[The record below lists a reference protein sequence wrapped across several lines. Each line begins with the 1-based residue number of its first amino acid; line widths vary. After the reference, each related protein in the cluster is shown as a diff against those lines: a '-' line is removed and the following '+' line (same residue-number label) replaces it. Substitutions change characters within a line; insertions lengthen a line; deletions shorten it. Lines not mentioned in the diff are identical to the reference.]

1 MTQSI
6 DLGRLR
12 FYFRGAYNNATTYEV
27 NDVVTYGGSS
37 YVYIY
42 ATNASGNLP
51 TSTTYWNK
59 IAEGLDN
66 RGAWATATSYFPN
79 DLVSRGGQ
87 IYLCLIANTSDTFAT
102 DLAASKWELFAGG
115 SRFRSAFATSTAYLT
130 NDIVTS
136 GGNAYIA
143 TSDFISN
150 STSIATDISS
160 NRFELYVQ
168 GAAQGEV
175 ATQTS
180 NTGALLTTNG
190 TITSW
195 TQDPVI
201 DSIYLD
207 ANRASQPDGN
217 FLSGANANT
226 FANSLTYPVA
236 VFQSDDDDYA
246 QIAFRN
252 IGYNANSSTDII
264 VYTNNGTD
272 DAGWIDMGIT
282 SNAFNDPSFTITGEH
297 DGYIF
302 MEAPANTTG
311 DGNLVLATGGNGV
324 ANKIVF
330 AAGGLSTDNTQ
341 MVITPDENV
350 HIEINTTS
358 VNASTG
364 ALTVVG
370 GVGTTGDLNV
380 LGDVTINGSLTVV
393 GGAFETTTLTS
404 TAPILTTGSGAVD
417 DTLDRGFIVE
427 YKDAATSRTFNI
439 GSLSGDGSIGTLRR
453 KSVQGL
459 SKALTNNV
467 ATIVSQEV
475 HDLAVGDSVVISAAG
490 APFDGTKTVAS
501 VPDTTT
507 FTFAETS
514 SNVSTT
520 ADTDMVIAPQIPSTF
535 VYGDRINIASSNI
548 SAFNGNR
555 DFVLSISGN
564 TMTFNAAVTQANTA
578 ATGTV
583 TVNTKTKFAGFV
595 RNDADDTWA
604 LLANIPTAAV
614 GNTLVA
620 PTNTINFA
628 DGNLVYPSITIGGL
642 AFSGTP
648 TISGNPTF
656 SGDPTFSGTVTS
668 NSVLSVTGT
677 LSGNFTANGNP
688 TFSGN
693 PVFSGTPSFTGTPTF
708 TGGVRVQEMI
718 EDIVDVSHTS
728 NVITLN
734 YNDGNVFW
742 LTNSQTAN
750 TTINVT
756 NAPTTDGRIF
766 TVNLFITQTAT
777 GFLPSTFQIDG
788 SGQTIKWISGVVP
801 TPTSSNS
808 KIDIFSFTVVRRSSV
823 YTVFGSATL
832 NQ

>member
-12 FYFRGAYNNATTYEV
+12 FYFRGAYASGTTYEI
-27 NDVVTYGGSS
+27 NDVVIYGGSS
-37 YVYIY
+37 YVYIF

-51 TSTTYWNK
+51 TSATYWSK
-59 IAEGLDN
+59 IAEGLDH
-66 RGAWATATSYFPN
+66 RGAWATSTSYFPN
-79 DLVSRGGQ
+79 DLVIRGGQ
-87 IYLCLIANTSDTFAT
+87 VYLCLLANTSGTFAT

-130 NDIVTS
+130 NDVVTS

-143 TSDFISN
+143 TSDFTSN
-150 STSIATDISS
+150 STSIATDISGA
-160 NRFELYVQ
+160 RFELYVQ

-175 ATQTS
+175 ASQTS
-180 NTGALLTTNG
+180 NSGALLTTNG
-190 TITSW
+190 TVTSW

-201 DSIYLD
+201 DSIWLD
-207 ANRASQPDGN
+207 ANRAAQPLGN
-217 FLSGANANT
+217 LLSGVNANT
-226 FANSLTYPVA
+226 FANTLTFPIA
-236 VFQSDDDDYA
+236 VFQSDDADYSQVA
-246 QIAFRN
+246 VRN

-272 DAGWIDMGIT
+272 TAGWIDMGIT
-282 SNAFNDPSFTITGEH
+282 SNAFNDPSFTITGDH

-302 MEAPANTTG
+302 MEAPVNTAG
-311 DGNLVLATGGNGV
+311 NGNLVLATGGNGV

-330 AAGGLSTDNTQ
+330 AAGGLDTDNTQ
-341 MVITPDENV
+341 MVITPDQNV

-358 VNASTG
+358 TNATTG

-404 TAPILTTGSGAVD
+404 TAPILSTGSGAVSD
-417 DTLDRGFIVE
+417 SLDRGFIVE

-439 GSLSGDGSIGTLRR
+439 GSVSANGSVGTLRR
-453 KSVQGL
+453 KSVLGL
-459 SKALTNNV
+459 SKALTSNV
-467 ATIVSQEV
+467 VTIVAQEA
-475 HDLAVGDSVVISAAG
+475 HDLSVGDSVVISSAG
-490 APFDGTKTVAS
+490 APFDGTKTVATA
-501 VPDTTT
+501 PDSTS
-507 FTFAETS
+507 FTFAEVS

-520 ADTDMVIAPQIPSTF
+520 ADTDMVIAPQVPSNF
-535 VYGDRINIASSNI
+535 VYGDRINIATSNI
-548 SAFNGNR
+548 AAFNGNR
-555 DFVLSISGN
+555 DFVLSVSGN
-564 TMTFNAAVTQANTA
+564 TMTFNAAITQANTA

-583 TVNTKTKFAGFV
+583 TVNTKTKFAGLV

-604 LLANIPTAAV
+604 LLGNIPTAAV

-620 PTNTINFA
+620 PTDTIDFA
-628 DGNLVYPSITIGGL
+628 NGNLVYPSITIGGL

-648 TISGNPTF
+648 TISGNPVF
-656 SGDPTFSGTVTS
+656 SGNPTFSGTVTS
-668 NSVLSVTGT
+668 NSVLAVTGT
-677 LSGNFTANGNP
+677 ISGNFTANGAP

-693 PVFSGTPSFTGTPTF
+693 PVFSGAPSFTGTPTF
-708 TGGVRVQEMI
+708 TGGIRVQEMI
-718 EDIVDVSHTS
+718 EDIVDVAHTS
-728 NVITLN
+728 NTITLN
-734 YNDGNVFW
+734 YDDGNIFW

-766 TVNLFITQTAT
+766 TINLFVTQTAT
-777 GFLPSTFQIDG
+777 GYLPTTFQIAG
-788 SGQTIKWISGVVP
+788 SGQTIKWIAGVVP

-808 KIDIFSFTVVRRSSV
+808 KIDIFSFTVMRRSSV

>member
-12 FYFRGAYNNATTYEV
+12 FYFRGAYAAGTTYEI

-59 IAEGLDN
+59 IAEGLDH

-79 DLVSRGGQ
+79 DLVIRGGQ
-87 IYLCLIANTSDTFAT
+87 VYLCLLANTSGTFAT

-115 SRFRSAFATSTAYLT
+115 TRFRSAFATSTAYLL
-130 NDIVTS
+130 NDVVSYS
-136 GGNAYIA
+136 GNTYIA
-143 TSDFISN
+143 TSDFTSN
-150 STSIATDISS
+150 ASDFATDLAASK
-160 NRFELYVQ
+160 FELYVQ
-168 GAAQGEV
+168 GSASGEV
-175 ATQTS
+175 ASQAS
-180 NTGALLTTNG
+180 NTGALLSTNG

-195 TQDPVI
+195 TQSPAI
-201 DSIYLD
+201 DKITLD
-207 ANRASQPDGN
+207 ASRANVADGN
-217 FLSGANANT
+217 LHVGVNANV
-226 FANSLTYPVA
+226 FANTLTYPIA
-236 VFQSDDDDYA
+236 VFQSNDDDYS
-246 QIAFRN
+246 QVSVRN

-272 DAGWIDMGIT
+272 EAGWIDMGIT
-282 SNAFNDPSFTITGEH
+282 SNTFNDPSFTITGDH

-302 MEAPANTTG
+302 MEAPVNTAG
-311 DGNLVLATGGNGV
+311 NGNLIIATGGNGQL
-324 ANKIVF
+324 NQIVF
-330 AAGGLSTDNTQ
+330 AAGGLSSDDAQVT
-341 MVITPDENV
+341 ITPDQNV

-358 VNASTG
+358 TNASTG

-404 TAPILTTGSGAVD
+404 TAPILTTGSGAVSD
-417 DTLDRGFIVE
+417 SLDRGFIVE
-427 YKDAATSRTFNI
+427 YKDAFASRTIDI
-439 GSLSGDGSIGTLRR
+439 GSVSGDGAIGTLRR
-453 KSVQGL
+453 KSYLGL
-459 SKALTNNV
+459 TKSLASDV
-467 ATIVSQEV
+467 VTIVTATEHSMI
-475 HDLAVGDSVVISAAG
+475 VGDSVVITSGA
-490 APFDGTKTVAS
+490 APFDGTKTIAS
-501 VPDTTT
+501 VPSNTS
-507 FTFAETS
+507 FTFSEVAA
-514 SNVSTT
+514 NVSTV
-520 ADTDMVIAPQIPSTF
+520 ADTDMVIAPTIPSSF

-548 SAFNGNR
+548 AAFNGNR
-555 DFVLSISGN
+555 DFVLSVSGN
-564 TMTFNAAVTQANTA
+564 TMTFNAAITQANTA

-583 TVNTKTKFAGFV
+583 TVNTKTKFAGLV

-604 LLANIPTAAV
+604 LLGNIPTAAV

-620 PTNTINFA
+620 PTDTINFA

-648 TISGNPTF
+648 TIGGNPVFSGN
-656 SGDPTFSGTVTS
+656 PTFSGTVTS
-668 NSVLSVTGT
+668 NSVLAVTGT
-677 LSGNFTANGNP
+677 ISGNFTANGAP

-693 PVFSGTPSFTGTPTF
+693 PVFSGAPSFTGTPVF
-708 TGGVRVQEMI
+708 SGGIRVQEMI
-718 EDIVDVSHTS
+718 EDLVDVSQTS
-728 NVITLN
+728 NIITLN
-734 YNDGNVFW
+734 YNDGNIFW
-742 LTNSQTAN
+742 LTNSQVAN

-766 TVNLFITQTAT
+766 TINLFVTQTAT
-777 GFLPSTFQIDG
+777 GFLPATFQIAG
-788 SGQTIKWISGVVP
+788 SGQTIKWIGGSVP

-808 KIDIFSFTVVRRSSV
+808 KIDIFSFTVARRSSV

>member
-12 FYFRGAYNNATTYEV
+12 FYFRGAYASGTTYEI
-27 NDVVTYGGSS
+27 NDVVIYGGSS

-51 TSTTYWNK
+51 TSTTYWSK
-59 IAEGLDN
+59 IAEGLDH

-79 DLVSRGGQ
+79 DLVIRGGQ
-87 IYLCLIANTSDTFAT
+87 VYLCLLANTSGTFAT

-115 SRFRSAFATSTAYLT
+115 TRFRSAFATSTAYLL
-130 NDIVTS
+130 NDVVSYS
-136 GGNAYIA
+136 GNTYIA
-143 TSDFISN
+143 TSDFTSN
-150 STSIATDISS
+150 ASSFATDLAAS
-160 NRFELYVQ
+160 RFELYVQ
-168 GAAQGEV
+168 GSASGEV
-175 ATQTS
+175 ASQAS

-201 DSIYLD
+201 DSIWLD
-207 ANRASQPDGN
+207 ANRATEPDGN
-217 FLSGANANT
+217 LFSGVNANT
-226 FANSLTYPVA
+226 FANTLTYPIA
-236 VFQSDDDDYA
+236 VFQSNDADYSQVA
-246 QIAFRN
+246 VRN
-252 IGYNANSSTDII
+252 IGYNANSSTDVI

-282 SNAFNDPSFTITGEH
+282 SNAFNDPSFTITGDH

-302 MEAPANTTG
+302 VEVPVNTAG
-311 DGNLVLATGGNGV
+311 NGNLVLATGGNGV

-330 AAGGLSTDNTQ
+330 AAGGLDTDNTQ

-404 TAPILTTGSGAVD
+404 TAPLLATGAGAVS

-427 YKDAATSRTFNI
+427 YKDAFASRSIDI
-439 GSLSGDGSIGTLRR
+439 GSLSGDGTVGTLRR
-453 KSVQGL
+453 KSYLGLTKGL
-459 SKALTNNV
+459 STNV
-467 ATIVSQEV
+467 ATIVTAVEHSMI
-475 HDLAVGDSVVISAAG
+475 VGDSVVITSAG
-490 APFDGTKTVAS
+490 SPFDGTKTIAS
-501 VPDTTT
+501 VPSNTS
-507 FTFAETS
+507 FTFAEVAA
-514 SNVSTT
+514 NVSTT
-520 ADTDMVIAPQIPSTF
+520 ADTDMVIAPTIPSAF
-535 VYGDRINIASSNI
+535 VYGDRVTIANSNI

-555 DFVLSISGN
+555 DFVLSVSGN
-564 TMTFNAAVTQANTA
+564 TMTFDAAITQANTA

-583 TVNTKTKFAGFV
+583 LVNTKTHYAGLV
-595 RNDADDTWA
+595 RNDSTDNWH
-604 LLANIPTAAV
+604 LLGNIPTTAV

-620 PTNTINFA
+620 PTDTINFA
-628 DGNLVYPSITIGGL
+628 DANLLFPSLVLGGL
-642 AFSGTP
+642 SFEGTP
-648 TISGNPTF
+648 TVAGNIVFP
-656 SGDPTFSGTVTS
+656 GNPTFSGTVTS
-668 NSVLSVTGT
+668 NSVLAVTGT
-677 LSGNFTANGNP
+677 ISGNFTANGAP

-693 PVFSGTPSFTGTPTF
+693 PVFSGAPSFTGTPVF
-708 TGGVRVQEMI
+708 SGGIRVQEMI
-718 EDIVDVSHTS
+718 EDLVDVSHTS
-728 NVITLN
+728 STITLN
-734 YNDGNVFW
+734 YNDGNIFW

-766 TVNLFITQTAT
+766 TINLFVTQTAT
-777 GFLPSTFQIDG
+777 GFLPTTFQIAG
-788 SGQTIKWISGVVP
+788 SGQTIKWLGGIVP

-808 KIDIFSFTVVRRSSV
+808 KIDIFSFTVARRSSV
-823 YTVFGSATL
+823 YTVFGSASL
-832 NQ
+832 NN